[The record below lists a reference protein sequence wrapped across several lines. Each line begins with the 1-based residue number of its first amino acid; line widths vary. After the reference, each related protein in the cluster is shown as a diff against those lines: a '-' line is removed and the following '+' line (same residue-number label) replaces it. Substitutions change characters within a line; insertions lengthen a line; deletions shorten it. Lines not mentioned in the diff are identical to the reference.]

1 MASTIFER
9 LRTSFDSGSGT
20 GALQAKGTGANYM
33 PDPLSRYFGGN
44 ERTNHP
50 YVSGYWQII
59 LTPPVAIFA
68 NTQQES
74 LQWLSSTAE
83 GFTPP
88 TRTLNKADLPG
99 QGGVGSSYI
108 TGQTLT
114 RTFTVT
120 FREYRDLPILTIF
133 DLWTS
138 IIDAHTG
145 VSPVS
150 GTGWVPSSYKGS
162 CFVINTKP
170 TQSMKGTSISAS
182 DIEQAYYFHGV
193 FPESAPHDTFGQD
206 IATNDII
213 QHSISFSFD
222 GWPLT
227 KEDPNV
233 VDAAVSAFSSKNYY
247 DHTYE
252 PYAASVLATSPT
264 IGLT

>member
-1 MASTIFER
+1 MASSIFER
-9 LRTSFDSGSGT
+9 LRDSFDKGIT
-20 GALQAKGTGANYM
+20 GPAKGTGTSPM
-33 PDPLSRYFGGN
+33 PDLMSRSFGGN
-44 ERTNHP
+44 QRTGHP
-50 YVSGYWQII
+50 YVSGYWQIVLI
-59 LTPPVAIFA
+59 PPKKIFDTHVETVQTWLTSA
-68 NTQQES
+68 
-74 LQWLSSTAE
+74 AE

-99 QGGVGSSYI
+99 QGGLGSSFI

-138 IIDAHTG
+138 AIDAHTG
-145 VSPVS
+145 VSPLAGVD
-150 GTGWVPSSYKGS
+150 WNPSSYKGS

-170 TQSMKGTSISAS
+170 TQSLSGTGLVST
-182 DIEQAYYFHGV
+182 DIEQVYYFHGV

-206 IATNDII
+206 IATNDVV

-227 KEDPNV
+227 KEDPEV
-233 VDAAVSAFSSKNYY
+233 VNQALTYFSNADKGSVF
-247 DHTYE
+247 DTTYN
-252 PYAASVLATSPT
+252 PYLKSVTST
-264 IGLT
+264 TT

>member
-1 MASTIFER
+1 MAATIFDR
-9 LRTSFDSGSGT
+9 LRTSFQSGSTSEMAPATGT
-20 GALQAKGTGANYM
+20 GVKKM

-44 ERTNHP
+44 DRDNHP

-59 LTPPVAIFA
+59 ISPPQRIFLDA
-68 NTQQES
+68 QLEA
-74 LQWLSSTAE
+74 LQWLTSSAE

-99 QGGVGSSYI
+99 QGGVGSSFI

-114 RTFTVT
+114 RNFTVT
-120 FREYRDLPILTIF
+120 FREYQNLPILTIF

-145 VSPVS
+145 VSPVE
-150 GTGWVPSSYKGS
+150 GGNWLPSAYKGS
-162 CFVINTKP
+162 CFVVNTKP
-170 TQSMKGTSISAS
+170 TQSMKSTPITAA
-182 DIEQAYYFHGV
+182 DIEQVYYFHGI

-206 IATNDII
+206 IATNDFV

-227 KEDPNV
+227 KEDPDV
-233 VDAAVSAFSSKNYY
+233 VEAVINAFSSSNYY

-252 PYAASVLATSPT
+252 PYAASVKSVPSSL
-264 IGLT
+264 GL